1 MKGTNKMYIEIRELK
16 GSVYDL
22 SDTECGKILRE
33 LQRETSI
40 TERDTAEVI
49 IVEGYLCKNRHD
61 SLSSTEGI
69 LADIHTNKYLILEDC
84 KKVSVSAPNKLYLTR
99 DVMERVF
106 NYIDTPV
113 RKAEELYTKLE
124 EVIQPYMWDT
134 CGYNPESNAFD
145 IVLAVKDIIENLD
158 YIAHK
163 NHTSQRFY
171 FPMYNVEEF
180 KHELQE
186 KYKDTVSDGLA
197 ATVLWCAITST
208 LSRKYKQL
216 TETDGTNA
224 LAELVNLVNTLDEHD
239 FINRDDIE
247 KVM

>member
-1 MKGTNKMYIEIRELK
+1 MYIEIQELK

-22 SDTECGKILRE
+22 PDTECGNILKE
-33 LQRETSI
+33 LQSKTSSTARET
-40 TERDTAEVI
+40 AGVI
-49 IVEGYLCKNRHD
+49 IVGGYLVKNRYD

-69 LADIHTNKYLILEDC
+69 LADPTNSKYLILEGGE
-84 KKVSVSAPNKLYLTR
+84 KVPEFGPRKLYITR
-99 DVMERVF
+99 NVMKKVF

-134 CGYNPESNAFD
+134 CGYSQESNAFD
-145 IVLAVKDIIENLD
+145 IVLAVKEIIEGCAQARD
-158 YIAHK
+158 
-163 NHTSQRFY
+163 FY

-197 ATVLWCAITST
+197 ATVLWCAITSA

-216 TETDGTNA
+216 TETDGAHA
-224 LAELVNLVNTLDEHD
+224 LAELVNLANALDEHD
-239 FINRDDIE
+239 FLHRDDIE
-247 KVM
+247 KVL